1 MKVVIDS
8 WAWLQKASL
17 SELQIARLR
26 TALTVLPREDPNYP
40 KEKSAPLYLYTETPE
55 LFGVAREYFL
65 SNRRAEHEY
74 VLNVSE
80 GSLWPGPLTF
90 AGALR
95 EEQSRAIAEI
105 SQKFKNGGVL
115 GGMLKASPGW
125 GKCLKIGT
133 PILLFDGRVVP
144 VEDVKV
150 GDLLMGPDSKARH
163 VLSTTQGEGPLFE
176 VATKHGRPWV
186 CNDVH
191 ILTLVHS
198 VTNEIQDI
206 EIRDYLRLSTH
217 QKHHL
222 KQFSPADGVDFPRTS
237 DTRLLDPYFL
247 GVWLGDGTKA
257 LNGVAISKPDAEI
270 EQLCQDMARRYGLRV
285 RTDVSGSC
293 PTHHIVGE
301 GRKNDLLDQMR
312 LELGDAS
319 EIPLKYLNAPRGCRQ
334 LLLAGFLDADGYHNN
349 GCYQIVQKRLP
360 YAEAVAYLARSLG
373 IRASIKPKDVN
384 GTRYWRVQ
392 LAGDFSQLPMRICR
406 KVPRKRLQKKVA
418 TRAGFKVRSVGS
430 GEYAG
435 FTLDGDG
442 RFLLGD
448 FTVTHNTVATCALIA
463 EMQVPT
469 LVVVHKEFL
478 MSQWRER
485 IEQFLPNAKIGLVQQ
500 DECTY
505 AGMHVVMGMVHTLA
519 SKKFSEQFI
528 KWPGLVIT
536 DECHR
541 VGAATWSTVPAKFP
555 ARWRLGITATPRR
568 KDGAEKVFQFHL
580 GDILFSASEQRM
592 KPKIRRVHTT
602 FQVMKTPGFNPSMVN
617 KSVLLKFLCAS
628 QLRNRVIA
636 MQTVQAL
643 QAGRK
648 LLILSE
654 RLNHLEA
661 LEKAIRE
668 QAGALAPV
676 IDYYVGGRTEAQLAK
691 ASKAQVILAT
701 SQYAQEGLDIPAL
714 DTLVLTTPLSDIE
727 QAVGRILRPFAGKK
741 DPIVVD
747 IRDDKVGMFKAMAAK
762 RDTIYARLT

>member
-17 SELQIARLR
+17 SELQLARLR
-26 TALTVLPREDPNYP
+26 TALTVVPREDPNYP
-40 KEKSAPLYLYTETPE
+40 KEKSEPLYLYTETPE

-80 GSLWPGPLTF
+80 GSLWPGALMF
-90 AGALR
+90 AGTLR

-125 GKCLKIGT
+125 GK
-133 PILLFDGRVVP
+133 
-144 VEDVKV
+144 
-150 GDLLMGPDSKARH
+150 
-163 VLSTTQGEGPLFE
+163 
-176 VATKHGRPWV
+176 
-186 CNDVH
+186 
-191 ILTLVHS
+191 
-198 VTNEIQDI
+198 
-206 EIRDYLRLSTH
+206 
-217 QKHHL
+217 
-222 KQFSPADGVDFPRTS
+222 
-237 DTRLLDPYFL
+237 
-247 GVWLGDGTKA
+247 
-257 LNGVAISKPDAEI
+257 
-270 EQLCQDMARRYGLRV
+270 
-285 RTDVSGSC
+285 
-293 PTHHIVGE
+293 
-301 GRKNDLLDQMR
+301 
-312 LELGDAS
+312 
-319 EIPLKYLNAPRGCRQ
+319 
-334 LLLAGFLDADGYHNN
+334 
-349 GCYQIVQKRLP
+349 
-360 YAEAVAYLARSLG
+360 
-373 IRASIKPKDVN
+373 
-384 GTRYWRVQ
+384 
-392 LAGDFSQLPMRICR
+392 
-406 KVPRKRLQKKVA
+406 
-418 TRAGFKVRSVGS
+418 
-430 GEYAG
+430 
-435 FTLDGDG
+435 
-442 RFLLGD
+442 
-448 FTVTHNTVATCALIA
+448 TVATCALIA

-654 RLNHLEA
+654 RLIHLEA